1 MNLANIL
8 TVYAKELRDMLRDRR
23 TLISMIVVP
32 TLIMPGLMALV
43 VAIMVKTTREAA
55 AAVPTVMLLG
65 GEDSPLVTSALRAH
79 GKITLVAT
87 GPGWKQQIVEKELRA
102 AVEIPPGFDRSV
114 ERGDSAAV
122 KIYNYAGELR
132 SSSAVG
138 EVRRFLES
146 YSEKIVAARLAE
158 RGLSPSAIKPFEQK
172 TENVAPPEKVGG
184 NVVGGIIPYMFLLL
198 AFVGAMYPAMDLSA
212 GEKERGTM
220 ETILC
225 SSVARLDLVLGKFLT
240 ILTVSLGTVA
250 CSLVSMG
257 LTLAIGGPLLA
268 QKITAGSGGAAARR
282 SAEQITAM
290 TTLDPMGLL
299 GVLGLVLPMAV
310 LFSAGLF
317 TLSLFARNFKEAQSY
332 VSPLIIVIILPAVVG
347 MLPGVELNARL
358 ALVPILNVSLA
369 GKELVSGA
377 WPWGHL
383 ALIFG
388 SSCAYAAIAVALAVR
403 TFNRESVLFRT

>member
-1 MNLANIL
+1 
-8 TVYAKELRDMLRDRR
+8 
-23 TLISMIVVP
+23 
-32 TLIMPGLMALV
+32 
-43 VAIMVKTTREAA
+43 
-55 AAVPTVMLLG
+55 
-65 GEDSPLVTSALRAH
+65 
-79 GKITLVAT
+79 
-87 GPGWKQQIVEKELRA
+87 
-102 AVEIPPGFDRSV
+102 
-114 ERGDSAAV
+114 
-122 KIYNYAGELR
+122 
-132 SSSAVG
+132 
-138 EVRRFLES
+138 
-146 YSEKIVAARLAE
+146 
-158 RGLSPSAIKPFEQK
+158 
-172 TENVAPPEKVGG
+172 
-184 NVVGGIIPYMFLLL
+184 
-198 AFVGAMYPAMDLSA
+198 
-212 GEKERGTM
+212 M

-268 QKITAGSGGAAARR
+268 QKIASGAGSGARR
-282 SAEQITAM
+282 SAEQISAM
-290 TTLDPMGLL
+290 MTLDPLGLL

-310 LFSAGLF
+310 LFSAALF

-358 ALVPILNVSLA
+358 ALVPVLNVSLA

-388 SSCAYAAIAVALAVR
+388 SSCVYAAIAVALAVR
-403 TFNRESVLFRT
+403 TFNRESVIFRT

>member
-1 MNLANIL
+1 MNFANIL

-43 VAIMVKTTREAA
+43 VAIMVKTTRDAA

-79 GKITLVAT
+79 GKISLVPT
-87 GPGWKQQIVEKELRA
+87 GADWKQQIVEKKLRA
-102 AVEIPPGFDRSV
+102 AVEIAPGFDRAV
-114 ERGDSAAV
+114 ERGEPAAV

-132 SSSAVG
+132 SNNAVD
-138 EVRRFLES
+138 EIRRFLGN
-146 YSEKIVAARLAE
+146 YSEKIVTARLAE
-158 RGLSPSAIKPFEQK
+158 RGLPPTAIKPFDQR
-172 TENVAPPEKVGG
+172 TENVAPPAKVGG
-184 NVVGGIIPYMFLLL
+184 NVIGGMIPYMFLLL

-268 QKITAGSGGAAARR
+268 QKIAGGAGSGARR
-282 SAEQITAM
+282 SAEQISAM
-290 TTLDPMGLL
+290 MTLDPLGLL

-310 LFSAGLF
+310 LFSAALF

-358 ALVPILNVSLA
+358 ALVPVLNVSLA

-388 SSCAYAAIAVALAVR
+388 SSCVYAAIAVALAVR
-403 TFNRESVLFRT
+403 TFNRESVIFRT

>member
-8 TVYAKELRDMLRDRR
+8 TVYGKELRDMLRDRR

-32 TLIMPGLMALV
+32 TVVMPGLIALV
-43 VAIMVKTTREAA
+43 VALMVKTTRDAA

-65 GEDSPLVTSALRAH
+65 GEDSPVVTAALRAH
-79 GKITLVAT
+79 GGLLVMPEKPDWSA
-87 GPGWKQQIVEKELRA
+87 QISEKRLRA
-102 AVEIPPGFDRSV
+102 AIKIPSDFDAVIARGESASV
-114 ERGDSAAV
+114 Q
-122 KIYNYAGELR
+122 IYHYAGELR
-132 SSSAVG
+132 SGNA
-138 EVRRFLES
+138 ERELRRFLDGHRD
-146 YSEKIVAARLAE
+146 KIVAARLAE
-158 RGLSPSAIKPFEQK
+158 RGLTPAAIRPFEVVAK
-172 TENVAPPEKVGG
+172 NVAPAEKVGG
-184 NVVGGIIPYMFLLL
+184 NLIGGIIPYMFLLL

-268 QKITAGSGGAAARR
+268 HKISGGGGVAARR
-282 SAEQITAM
+282 GAEQITAM
-290 TTLDPMGLL
+290 TTLDPLGLL

-317 TLSLFARNFKEAQSY
+317 TLSLLARNFKEAQSY
-332 VSPLIIVIILPAVVG
+332 VSPLTIVIILPAVIG

-358 ALVPILNVSLA
+358 ALVPVLNVSLA

-388 SSCAYAAIAVALAVR
+388 SSCVYAALAVALAVR
-403 TFNRESVLFRT
+403 TFNRESVLFRA

>member
-1 MNLANIL
+1 MNFANIF

-43 VAIMVKTTREAA
+43 VAIMVKTTRDAA

-79 GKITLVAT
+79 GKISLVPTVAD
-87 GPGWKQQIVEKELRA
+87 WKQQIVEKKLRA
-102 AVEIPPGFDRSV
+102 AVEIASGFDRAV
-114 ERGDSAAV
+114 ERGEPAAV

-132 SSSAVG
+132 SNNAVD
-138 EVRRFLES
+138 EIRRFLGS
-146 YSEKIVAARLAE
+146 YSEKIVTARLAE
-158 RGLSPSAIKPFEQK
+158 RGLPPTAIKPFEQR
-172 TENVAPPEKVGG
+172 TENVAPPAKVGG
-184 NVVGGIIPYMFLLL
+184 NVIGGMIPYMFLLL

-268 QKITAGSGGAAARR
+268 QKIASGAGSGARR
-282 SAEQITAM
+282 SAEQISAM
-290 TTLDPMGLL
+290 MTLDPLGLL

-310 LFSAGLF
+310 LFSAALF

-358 ALVPILNVSLA
+358 ALVPVLNVSLA

-388 SSCAYAAIAVALAVR
+388 SSCVYAAIAVALAVR
-403 TFNRESVLFRT
+403 TFNRESVIFRT

>member
-1 MNLANIL
+1 MNVASIF
-8 TVYAKELRDMLRDRR
+8 TVFAKELRDMLRDRR
-23 TLISMIVVP
+23 TLVSMIVVP

-43 VAIMVKTTREAA
+43 VTIMVKTTREAA
-55 AAVPTVMLLG
+55 AAVPTVMIIG
-65 GEDSPLVTSALRAH
+65 GEDSPLVTAALRSH
-79 GKITLVAT
+79 GRISLVALDAE
-87 GPGWKQQIVEKELRA
+87 WRQRIAAKSLRA
-102 AVEIPPGFDRSV
+102 AVELPAGFDQAIA
-114 ERGDSAAV
+114 RGEPAAV

-132 SSSAVG
+132 SGAAVS
-138 EVRRFLES
+138 ELRRFFEG
-146 YSEKIVAARLAE
+146 YSEKIVTARLAE
-158 RGLSPSAIKPFEQK
+158 RGLAPAAIKPFEVK
-172 TENVAPPEKVGG
+172 PENVAPPEKVGG
-184 NVVGGIIPYMFLLL
+184 NIVGGMIPYMFLLL

-225 SSVARLDLVLGKFLT
+225 SAVARLDLVLGKFLT

-268 QKITAGSGGAAARR
+268 QKIAGSGGAAARR
-282 SAEQITAM
+282 SADQFAAM
-290 TTLDPMGLL
+290 TTLDPLGLL
-299 GVLGLVLPMAV
+299 GVLALVLPMAV
-310 LFSAGLF
+310 LFSAALF
-317 TLSLFARNFKEAQSY
+317 TLSLLARNFKEAQSY
-332 VSPLIIVIILPAVVG
+332 VSPLIIVIILPAVIG
-347 MLPGVELNARL
+347 MLPGVELNSRL

-369 GKELVSGA
+369 GKELVSGS

-403 TFNRESVLFRT
+403 TFNRESVLFRA

>member
-1 MNLANIL
+1 MNFANIF

-43 VAIMVKTTREAA
+43 VAIMVKTTRDAA

-79 GKITLVAT
+79 GKISLVPTVAD
-87 GPGWKQQIVEKELRA
+87 WKQQIVEKKLRA
-102 AVEIPPGFDRSV
+102 AVEIASGFDRAV
-114 ERGDSAAV
+114 ERGEPAAV

-132 SSSAVG
+132 SNNAVD
-138 EVRRFLES
+138 EIRRFLGS
-146 YSEKIVAARLAE
+146 YSEKIVTARLAE
-158 RGLSPSAIKPFEQK
+158 RGLPPTAIKPFEQR
-172 TENVAPPEKVGG
+172 TENVAPPAKVGG
-184 NVVGGIIPYMFLLL
+184 NVIGGMIPYMFLLL

-240 ILTVSLGTVA
+240 VLTVSLGTVA

-268 QKITAGSGGAAARR
+268 QKIASGAGSGARR
-282 SAEQITAM
+282 SAEQISAM
-290 TTLDPMGLL
+290 MTLDPLGLL

-310 LFSAGLF
+310 LFSAALF

-358 ALVPILNVSLA
+358 ALVPVLNVSLA

-388 SSCAYAAIAVALAVR
+388 SSCVYAAIAVALAVR
-403 TFNRESVLFRT
+403 TFNRESVIFRT